1 MQKSLKRKQESKTEL
16 DIADILELSNLKFKI
31 TMITILSEW
40 EKKIEKIQGHMG
52 NLSREMETPRIKR
65 KC

>member
-40 EKKIEKIQGHMG
+40 EKK
-52 NLSREMETPRIKR
+52 
-65 KC
+65 